1 MRKGFTLIELLVVI
15 AIIGILATLVIT
27 QVSGAQLRA
36 RNSNAASDVS
46 QMGKAIEL
54 YKNDDSG
61 NGNPITVA
69 AAATTDATL
78 IGTAETNSFTLIF
91 SGVANYT
98 SGSAAYAVDINKTPN
113 ANYTYTYDTSGG
125 TARANNATCY
135 VIQTSRVQ
143 IGTVVPGPYS
153 IFNGGNSD
161 SDQLASC

>member
-78 IGTAETNSFTLIF
+78 NGTTETNGFLAIF
-91 SGVANYT
+91 SGTANFT

-125 TARANNATCY
+125 TLRANDATCY
-135 VIQTSRVQ
+135 VIQTNRVNV
-143 IGTVVPGPYS
+143 GTTVNPPYS
-153 IFNGGNSD
+153 VLNGGNSD